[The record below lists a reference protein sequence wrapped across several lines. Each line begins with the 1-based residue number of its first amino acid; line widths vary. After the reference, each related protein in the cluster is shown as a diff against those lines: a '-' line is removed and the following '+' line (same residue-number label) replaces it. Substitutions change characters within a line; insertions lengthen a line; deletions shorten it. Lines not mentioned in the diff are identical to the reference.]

1 VIKLSERKNNSTQK
15 ELFNLVGFLVFIIP
29 LNVSFAQ
36 SLVISGYVTDAS
48 NGEVLVGTNVFAINL
63 QQGTTTNQ
71 YGFFSLTIPSD
82 SAAIRFSHQGFE
94 ALTLGFKHPKQEV
107 HRIQLLPKV
116 IAFDSLLVIE
126 ADEYDGLH
134 QQVQMSSME
143 VSMEEVE
150 ALPALLGETDLLKVF
165 QLMPGIQSGVEGS
178 TGLYIRGGT
187 PGQTLILL
195 DGATVYNAGHLF
207 GFMSTFNTDAI
218 NTATVLKGGFPSRY
232 GGRLSG
238 VLDVT
243 MREGNRNKFEGRGA
257 VGLVAS
263 RVTVEGPLFNGRSSF
278 IVSVRRTYLDLITWG
293 FQKLI
298 GSDYIQGYHFY
309 DVNAKWNMDVTS
321 KDRVFVSF
329 YAGRDKAY
337 EHDRTSFAPGET
349 DQSSFELDWNN
360 VTLTSRW
367 NRVFN
372 SRLFS
377 NMTILLS
384 HFQSGIL
391 EELKYKT
398 ETNIGPFGDR
408 YTNTGTFGDRYTNG
422 LTDVSIKTD
431 LEYFPHRD
439 HHVRFGAMGTYHQF
453 TPSIQRHHEFESALN
468 IDTTIVI
475 PVKVSTS
482 EWSAYAEDEITLSRK
497 LKANVGVH
505 ISGYVTQ
512 NSTYTSVQPR
522 VSTSYLLPRD
532 WAFKISY
539 AQMQQYIQLLSN
551 SGSGL
556 PTDLWLPSTTDIPP
570 QKAWQLATG
579 IERTI
584 DRYAL
589 DVSLEGYYKQMDG
602 VIAYKEGGN
611 LVGSNQNWEDA
622 VTIGRGWTYGAE
634 FYVRRK
640 RGQTTGWISYTLSY
654 SHRRFSDLNEGRVF
668 PHRYDRRHDISIALV
683 RELGRRKIS
692 VIWVYSTGHAV
703 TLSTSR
709 YTHEGAIIDLYSEH
723 NGFRVPAYH
732 RLDLSLHFP
741 RDSAKPSEFIL
752 SFYNMYSR
760 RNTFFI
766 ETKDNQNVD
775 PYIGYYNE
783 QRTIKK
789 FTLFPI
795 IPSLSY
801 RFYF

>member
-1 VIKLSERKNNSTQK
+1 M
-15 ELFNLVGFLVFIIP
+15 
-29 LNVSFAQ
+29 
-36 SLVISGYVTDAS
+36 
-48 NGEVLVGTNVFAINL
+48 
-63 QQGTTTNQ
+63 
-71 YGFFSLTIPSD
+71 
-82 SAAIRFSHQGFE
+82 
-94 ALTLGFKHPKQEV
+94 
-107 HRIQLLPKV
+107 

-178 TGLYIRGGT
+178 TG
-187 PGQTLILL
+187 
-195 DGATVYNAGHLF
+195 
-207 GFMSTFNTDAI
+207 
-218 NTATVLKGGFPSRY
+218 RY
-232 GGRLSG
+232 LQS
-238 VLDVT
+238 
-243 MREGNRNKFEGRGA
+243 
-257 VGLVAS
+257 S
-263 RVTVEGPLFNGRSSF
+263 GRSSAD

-398 ETNIGPFGDR
+398 ETKIGP
-408 YTNTGTFGDRYTNG
+408 FGDRYTNG

-453 TPSIQRHHEFESALN
+453 TPSIQRHHEFESVLN

-505 ISGYVTQ
+505 ISAM
-512 NSTYTSVQPR
+512 
-522 VSTSYLLPRD
+522 LP
-532 WAFKISY
+532 K
-539 AQMQQYIQLLSN
+539 
-551 SGSGL
+551 
-556 PTDLWLPSTTDIPP
+556 TPP
-570 QKAWQLATG
+570 
-579 IERTI
+579 I
-584 DRYAL
+584 
-589 DVSLEGYYKQMDG
+589 
-602 VIAYKEGGN
+602 
-611 LVGSNQNWEDA
+611 
-622 VTIGRGWTYGAE
+622 
-634 FYVRRK
+634 
-640 RGQTTGWISYTLSY
+640 
-654 SHRRFSDLNEGRVF
+654 HRFS
-668 PHRYDRRHDISIALV
+668 
-683 RELGRRKIS
+683 LGYLHPTFCPEI
-692 VIWVYSTGHAV
+692 G
-703 TLSTSR
+703 LSRFRMLRCNNTFSCCQ
-709 YTHEGAIIDLYSEH
+709 IVVQ
-723 NGFRVPAYH
+723 GFRPICGYQVRQTFH
-732 RLDLSLHFP
+732 LRKLGSL
-741 RDSAKPSEFIL
+741 
-752 SFYNMYSR
+752 
-760 RNTFFI
+760 
-766 ETKDNQNVD
+766 
-775 PYIGYYNE
+775 
-783 QRTIKK
+783 QRV
-789 FTLFPI
+789 
-795 IPSLSY
+795 
-801 RFYF
+801 